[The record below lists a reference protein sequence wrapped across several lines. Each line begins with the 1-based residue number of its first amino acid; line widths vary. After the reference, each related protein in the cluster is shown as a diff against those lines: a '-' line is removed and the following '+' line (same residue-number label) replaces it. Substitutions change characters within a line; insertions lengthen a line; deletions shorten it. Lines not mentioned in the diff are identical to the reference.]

1 MLIDDIEYVIFRHP
15 DPAAARQFM
24 LDYGL
29 LDLERKGD
37 SLYMRSH
44 SDAPFSYV
52 TSKGDAAF
60 VGIGFRAASREALGQ
75 LAARFDSG
83 VMECPIRAAASTRSA
98 PIRTA
103 AGSNSCSGRNA

>member
-37 SLYMRSH
+37 SLYMRSYA
-44 SDAPFSYV
+44 DAPFSYV

-60 VGIGFRAASREALGQ
+60 VGIGFRAASREALDQ
-75 LAARFDSG
+75 APSSLSDLASNLAL
-83 VMECPIRAAASTRSA
+83 CASYPPR
-98 PIRTA
+98 IMLQ
-103 AGSNSCSGRNA
+103 